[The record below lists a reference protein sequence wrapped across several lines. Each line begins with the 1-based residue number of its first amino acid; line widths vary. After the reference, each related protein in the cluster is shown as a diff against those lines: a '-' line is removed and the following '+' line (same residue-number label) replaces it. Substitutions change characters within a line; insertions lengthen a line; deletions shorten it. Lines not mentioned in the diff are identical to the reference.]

1 MMNFN
6 SLNPLRWNKKV
17 LLVLLGGFIFIW
29 VAFLSTYSLLAR
41 YKLHRRYKH
50 LQKQTRQLQADTKTL
65 KQKIDKLKTDPA
77 LTKRLAREKYGMKKP
92 GETVYKIKVI
102 H

>member
-1 MMNFN
+1 MDFNF
-6 SLNPLRWNKKV
+6 LNPLRWSKTT

-41 YKLHRRYKH
+41 YKLHREYNH
-50 LQKQTRQLQADTKTL
+50 LQKHTRQLQADTKKL
-65 KQKIDKLKTDPA
+65 KQKISKLKNDPA
-77 LTKRLAREKYGMKKP
+77 LIKRLARENYGMKKP

-102 H
+102 R